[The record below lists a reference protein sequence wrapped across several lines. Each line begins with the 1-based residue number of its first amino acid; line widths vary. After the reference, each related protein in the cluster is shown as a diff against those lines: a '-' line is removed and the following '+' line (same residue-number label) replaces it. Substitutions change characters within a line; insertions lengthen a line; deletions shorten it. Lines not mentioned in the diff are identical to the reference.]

1 MTAVV
6 ATSRLVLGEGMASTR
21 LHAGQGPVLRG
32 GFGVGGGFWAGL
44 EGGGRMPWVIDERDL
59 VFGGG
64 TAG

>member
-1 MTAVV
+1 MTDIM
-6 ATSRLVLGEGMASTR
+6 ATSRLVFDESMAAAR
-21 LHAGQGPVLRG
+21 RHAGQGPVLRG
-32 GFGVGGGFWAGL
+32 GFVIGGGFGVGL